1 MPLHHVD
8 NAETIE
14 DASIKIKDACAE
26 IKDACAGNAC
36 IDACAR
42 RNTCTTCTYIPDL
55 CACI

>member
-14 DASIKIKDACAE
+14 DASIKIKDACSE

-42 RNTCTTCTYIPDL
+42 RDTCTTCTYIPDL
-55 CACI
+55 